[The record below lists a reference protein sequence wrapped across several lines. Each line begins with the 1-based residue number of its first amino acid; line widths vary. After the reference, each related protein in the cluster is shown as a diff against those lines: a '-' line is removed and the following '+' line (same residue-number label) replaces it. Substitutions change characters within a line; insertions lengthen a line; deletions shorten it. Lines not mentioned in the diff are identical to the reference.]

1 MPIISSIR
9 TATDTS
15 YGGCIGPGGSIRRS
29 RGDTTMPS
37 VLISK
42 MARADKAK
50 TELSRV
56 LIADEFPLVC
66 EALADKVDATED
78 LVSCGRAEDAEGVI
92 GAIEELQPDALVLSL
107 HLPNAIGF
115 ELIRKIR
122 LTHPE
127 LPILVFATHSNSTQ
141 AAQALRAGA
150 KGYIS
155 KRENAE
161 TIIAAIRHVLT
172 GKIWVNKDFMPN
184 LLDRYF
190 GKELT
195 HANIRDLLT
204 KRELQIFEM
213 IGKGVTTREIA
224 DLLFISQRTVES
236 HRDHIKTKL
245 GVDDIFK
252 LHQMAFEWVHEE
264 LSLRP

>member
-1 MPIISSIR
+1 M
-9 TATDTS
+9 
-15 YGGCIGPGGSIRRS
+15 
-29 RGDTTMPS
+29 
-37 VLISK
+37 
-42 MARADKAK
+42 
-50 TELSRV
+50 
-56 LIADEFPLVC
+56 IADEFPLVC

-78 LVSCGRAEDAEGVI
+78 LISCGRADDAAGVI
-92 GAIEELQPDALVLSL
+92 SAIEELRPDALVLSL
-107 HLPNAIGF
+107 RLPGDGGF
-115 ELIRKIR
+115 ELIRQIR

-155 KRENAE
+155 KREDAE
-161 TIIAAIRHVLT
+161 AIIGAIRHVLT

-224 DLLFISQRTVES
+224 DRLFISHRTVES

-245 GVDDIFK
+245 RVDDIFK
-252 LHQMAFEWVHEE
+252 LHQMAFAWAQEE
-264 LSLRP
+264 LSLQP

>member
-1 MPIISSIR
+1 
-9 TATDTS
+9 
-15 YGGCIGPGGSIRRS
+15 
-29 RGDTTMPS
+29 
-37 VLISK
+37 
-42 MARADKAK
+42 MAGENKAK
-50 TELSRV
+50 AGPSRV

-66 EALADKVDATED
+66 EALADKVDTTQD
-78 LVSCGRAEDAEGVI
+78 LISCGRVDHAAGVI

-107 HLPNAIGF
+107 HLPGDGGF

-122 LTHPE
+122 LAYPD
-127 LPILVFATHSNSTQ
+127 LPMLVLATRSDS
-141 AAQALRAGA
+141 AQATQVLRAGA

-155 KRENAE
+155 KRQDAE
-161 TIIAAIRHVLT
+161 TIIDAIRHVLT

-224 DLLFISQRTVES
+224 DRLFISQRTVES
-236 HRDHIKTKL
+236 HRDHIKVKL
-245 GVDDIFK
+245 KVDDIFK
-252 LHQMAFEWVHEE
+252 LHQMAFEWVQQDI
-264 LSLRP
+264 SPRP

>member
-1 MPIISSIR
+1 M
-9 TATDTS
+9 
-15 YGGCIGPGGSIRRS
+15 
-29 RGDTTMPS
+29 
-37 VLISK
+37 
-42 MARADKAK
+42 
-50 TELSRV
+50 
-56 LIADEFPLVC
+56 IADEFPLVC
-66 EALADKVDATED
+66 EALADKVDAAED
-78 LVSCGRAEDAEGVI
+78 LVSCGRADDAGGVI
-92 GAIEELQPDALVLSL
+92 SAIEELQPDALVLSL
-107 HLPNAIGF
+107 HLPGDGGF

-122 LTHPE
+122 LTYPD
-127 LPILVFATHSNSTQ
+127 LPMLVLATRSDSTQ

-155 KRENAE
+155 KRKDAE
-161 TIIAAIRHVLT
+161 AIIGAIRHVLT

-184 LLDRYF
+184 LLDSYF

-224 DLLFISQRTVES
+224 DRLFISHRTVES

-245 GVDDIFK
+245 RVDDIFK
-252 LHQMAFEWVHEE
+252 LHQMAFEWVQEE
-264 LSLRP
+264 LSLQP